1 MRDTKNTLPS
11 LIGGVFVVVIVLSW
25 LWSAAQFVAQSRV
38 QSHAQNALPTTGSS
52 TSTMPPPSAAITFH
66 APATVNE
73 RLRILS
79 LALEMYIEDYSDQL
93 PPMHSHTQFE
103 RVITPY
109 VLSGVICYDP
119 ETGLPF
125 GLNPSLSHRKL
136 STIRNPSEM
145 VVFYQPKPNP
155 YTKKRWVVLLDG
167 RMIQVDGRA
176 WQRLSKRSGIGAKPT
191 PPKATPKTAT
201 PKVM

>member
-38 QSHAQNALPTTGSS
+38 QSCAPNALPTTGSS
-52 TSTMPPPSAAITFH
+52 TSTMPPPSATITFH
-66 APATVNE
+66 PPATINE
-73 RLRILS
+73 RLTILS
-79 LALEMYIEDYSDQL
+79 HALKMYIGDYSDQL

-103 RVITPY
+103 RAIGPY
-109 VLSGVICYDP
+109 VVHRVICYEP

-136 STIRNPSEM
+136 STIRNPSET

-155 YTKKRWVVLLDG
+155 NTKKRWVVLLDG
-167 RMIQVDGRA
+167 RIIQVDERT

-191 PPKATPKTAT
+191 PPKAKPKTAT